1 MPPPLPNHGI
11 RAPSKEANVSGSGW
25 GSSGSAQAKPLMTP
39 SKHRPQSL
47 PSTAKTPQLP
57 GGAHSAEPNRGET
70 EEEKRL
76 RKKREYEQ
84 RKEEEKQRREKEA
97 SAALL
102 RKNQLASSLHSTKVA
117 AGATPRGDGRVER
130 KPQYVGAEK
139 IDNKLKKPTTFLCK
153 LKFRNELPDPTAQPK
168 LLSISTNKDRYAKY
182 TITSLE
188 KTHKPKLF
196 VEPDLGIPLDLLDI
210 SVYNPP
216 KVKQSMDPEDE
227 ELLRDDEMKTP
238 NKLDGIRKKDRPTD
252 KGVSWLVKTQYISPI
267 SLDTTTKQ
275 PLTERQIKELRETR
289 EGRNVSLEGLNN
301 REQQI
306 QAIEESFRVSKIR
319 PVHQTKPGL
328 EPEEI
333 LPLLPDFD
341 RWDDQLVLATFD
353 GEATAD
359 AENYGKLEAS
369 VRDELESRAIMK
381 SFVHSGSDP
390 TKPDKFLSYMVPGVE
405 ELMKD
410 MYDEDEEEMS
420 YTWLR
425 EYHWEL
431 RAEDA
436 NSAVTYVLVFGEDGA
451 RYLPL
456 PTKLVLQK
464 RRSKEGRSNEDIESQ
479 YPVPSRVTIK
489 NRSLTQKEEE
499 QRDSGRARIMEGQAN
514 TVGNISGSKRM
525 ASDEDIPRSRQ
536 KLARV
541 EETDQNLSG
550 DEYMSE

>member
-1 MPPPLPNHGI
+1 MPNHGI
-11 RAPSKEANVSGSGW
+11 RAPPKETNVSGSGW

-39 SKHRPQSL
+39 SKHRTPSL
-47 PSTAKTPQLP
+47 PSAAKPPQMP
-57 GGAHSAEPNRGET
+57 GGPQSAEPNRGET

-84 RKEEEKQRREKEA
+84 RKEEEKHRREKEA
-97 SAALL
+97 NAALL
-102 RKNQLASSLHSTKVA
+102 RKNQLGSSLQPAKVT
-117 AGATPRGDGRVER
+117 AGSTPRGDGRVER

-168 LLSISTNKDRYAKY
+168 LLSISTNKDRYVKY

-216 KVKQSMDPEDE
+216 KVKQTMDPEDE

-267 SLDTTTKQ
+267 SLESNKQ
-275 PLTERQIKELRETR
+275 SLTERQIKELREAR
-289 EGRNVSLEGLNN
+289 EGRNIFLESLNN

-306 QAIEESFRVSKIR
+306 QAIEESFRVSKLR

-359 AENYGKLEAS
+359 TENYSKLEAS
-369 VRDELESRAIMK
+369 VRDEVESRAVMK
-381 SFVHSGSDP
+381 SFVHAGSDP
-390 TKPDKFLSYMVPGVE
+390 TKPEKFLSYMVPAVE

-410 MYDEDEEEMS
+410 MYDEDDEEMS

-431 RAEDA
+431 RADDA
-436 NSAVTYVLVFGEDGA
+436 NSPVTYVLVFGEDGA

-464 RRSKEGRSNEDIESQ
+464 RRSKEGRSNDDIESQ
-479 YPVPSRVTIK
+479 YPVPSRVSIR

-499 QRDSGRARIMEGQAN
+499 QRDTGRARLMEGQAN

-525 ASDEDIPRSRQ
+525 ASDEDIHRSRH
-536 KLARV
+536 KLGRV
-541 EETDQNLSG
+541 EETDHNLSG
-550 DEYMSE
+550 DEYLSE

>member
-1 MPPPLPNHGI
+1 
-11 RAPSKEANVSGSGW
+11 
-25 GSSGSAQAKPLMTP
+25 MTP
-39 SKHRPQSL
+39 SKHRHPSL
-47 PSTAKTPQLP
+47 PSVKPPQLP
-57 GGAHSAEPNRGET
+57 GGPQSAEPNRGET

-102 RKNQLASSLHSTKVA
+102 RKNQLGSSLHSAKVTA
-117 AGATPRGDGRVER
+117 GATPRGATPRGDGRVER

-210 SVYNPP
+210 SVYNLP
-216 KVKQSMDPEDE
+216 KVIQTMDPEDE

-267 SLDTTTKQ
+267 SLDTAKQ
-275 PLTERQIKELRETR
+275 PLTERQIKELREAR
-289 EGRNVSLEGLNN
+289 EGRNIFLESLNN

-306 QAIEESFRVSKIR
+306 QAIEESFRVSKLR

-369 VRDELESRAIMK
+369 VRDELESRAVMK
-381 SFVHSGSDP
+381 SFIHSSSDP

-436 NSAVTYVLVFGEDGA
+436 NSPVTYALVFGEDGA
-451 RYLPL
+451 KYLPL

-479 YPVPSRVTIK
+479 YPVPSRVTIR

-499 QRDSGRARIMEGQAN
+499 QRDSGRAMLMEGQAN

-525 ASDEDIPRSRQ
+525 ASDEDIHRSRL
-536 KLARV
+536 KLGRVEETGV

-550 DEYMSE
+550 DEYISE